1 MDSKSLYAPDSS
13 SPRENDFFLLE
24 VNSPTAAAGS
34 IPISDMFDV
43 IDVAHSSLLS
53 LRFVKKIISN
63 LCALY

>member
-24 VNSPTAAAGS
+24 VSSPTAAAGS
-34 IPISDMFDV
+34 IPISDMLDV

-53 LRFVKKIISN
+53 LRFVKKII
-63 LCALY
+63 